1 MKRAEHPRRRLGVLA
16 MVGLLMIAAIPVG
29 TAVAGPGK
37 DSGRLEATLEH
48 VSDLLSRLEGEL
60 AALER
65 PAAERLEERIEGAI
79 EAIEGLIDM
88 LERPRGDLNVEA
100 WKLRII
106 EIDLRL
112 HRLVQVL
119 EELVESTARA
129 PQRPDAEETI
139 DDLRVRLDSMI
150 MEASIGMS
158 PEEYEQLEASVYRT
172 AHLLGRRIADMAKR
186 VEPKTGLPL
195 LARLVERLEEL
206 LFRLDGFILQHFPKR

>member
-112 HRLVQVL
+112 HRLVQV
-119 EELVESTARA
+119 STARA

-139 DDLRVRLDSMI
+139 EDLRVRLDSMI